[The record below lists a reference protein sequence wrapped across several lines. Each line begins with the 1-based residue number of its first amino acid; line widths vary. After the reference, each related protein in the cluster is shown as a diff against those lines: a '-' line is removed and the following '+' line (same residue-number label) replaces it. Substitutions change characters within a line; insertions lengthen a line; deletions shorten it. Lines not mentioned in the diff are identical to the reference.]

1 MDRPILSLIIG
12 MIITKEKNIAAGKR
26 NDCKTFSINIRK
38 GDRNKLFTPS

>member
-12 MIITKEKNIAAGKR
+12 MINTKEKNIADGKR
-26 NDCKTFSINIRK
+26 NGCKIFSIKIRK